1 MKWLAIGRL
10 REGAGTREIAVRA
23 RAELRALWQLYRDG
37 VVREMYSPGR
47 PGAVLLLETAA
58 RQDAE
63 AALAG
68 LPLAAGGVI
77 DFELIE
83 LNPFSA
89 FEVLFA
95 DRPDFVSP
103 AEGQG
108 ST

>member
-1 MKWLAIGRL
+1 MKLLAIGRP
-10 REGAGTREIAVRA
+10 REGAGAPDIARLA
-23 RAELRALWQLYRDG
+23 RAEMRALWQLYRDG

-68 LPLAAGGVI
+68 LPLAAAGII

-83 LNPFSA
+83 LRPFSA

-95 DRPDFVSP
+95 DRADS
-103 AEGQG
+103 
-108 ST
+108 